1 MQSPGGSSGDVE
13 EVDLSGLMESVVDS
27 DEDEE
32 LGVIRGVHF
41 KVELFIDVI
50 WTPLLRSGQN
60 NFVQCK
66 RVTESLIHLNCRCLV
81 PLTCDIEL

>member
-32 LGVIRGVHF
+32 
-41 KVELFIDVI
+41 E
-50 WTPLLRSGQN
+50 
-60 NFVQCK
+60 
-66 RVTESLIHLNCRCLV
+66 ESLLV
-81 PLTCDIEL
+81 RDAVR